1 MIWITWTTFH
11 RSLRTYALAIVSLAL
26 AVLVSCLGL
35 SGLQLLQ
42 QATLQPLTFIGG
54 GQIIILDARTELK
67 TSSAMI
73 YADPLEIKTFP
84 AKMAEDLVATLD
96 TNRETQQVLIAPVA
110 QIGNRGQV
118 LWFYLGAREN
128 PQSTLDHLDMLSG
141 SLQSFAEPQNMVSPA
156 HPSRGNKA
164 GPISYEGTQVGN
176 WVSYSVPQITEL
188 HGAYEWTV
196 QQTRTVTYRVGALYN
211 GVKAIYGINWTELST
226 LQSQIGGERP
236 ISWMGIS
243 SPLSETQKMKEQL
256 LAEIERQNLSLNVM
270 TLQDLGRM
278 LIGDFDRFEKM
289 SDYYAP
295 VMLLV
300 AVIIVLVN
308 AITLTIA
315 RRKELALLRI
325 LGFSIYEIQVM
336 FVLECFITS
345 LIGGFIG
352 TFIAIVM
359 ALGYTSSI
367 SVSWYPFAITMV
379 TTTVIG
385 GISSLVL
392 SKGNLAS
399 TLRNPMGE

>member
-1 MIWITWTTFH
+1 MDGN
-11 RSLRTYALAIVSLAL
+11 
-26 AVLVSCLGL
+26 SC
-35 SGLQLLQ
+35 
-42 QATLQPLTFIGG
+42 
-54 GQIIILDARTELK
+54 
-67 TSSAMI
+67 
-73 YADPLEIKTFP
+73 
-84 AKMAEDLVATLD
+84 
-96 TNRETQQVLIAPVA
+96 
-110 QIGNRGQV
+110 
-118 LWFYLGAREN
+118 
-128 PQSTLDHLDMLSG
+128 
-141 SLQSFAEPQNMVSPA
+141 
-156 HPSRGNKA
+156 
-164 GPISYEGTQVGN
+164 
-176 WVSYSVPQITEL
+176 
-188 HGAYEWTV
+188 
-196 QQTRTVTYRVGALYN
+196 
-211 GVKAIYGINWTELST
+211 
-226 LQSQIGGERP
+226 
-236 ISWMGIS
+236 
-243 SPLSETQKMKEQL
+243 PLSETQKMKEQL